1 MDDKWDYLFGKAA
14 DQLRPF
20 NDKLI
25 YDFRK
30 QKIDKIPEY
39 LDKIFHQI
47 VAFFGFQLDYA
58 GYRTLTPEEHIEYL
72 VSNQLTKGSVQIR
85 NTETSLVAF
94 ELRFEGKSYYVYIDI
109 PYLINERVVYNDTEY
124 YPQFPIVEKGGINRT
139 DHGTIIVKVM
149 RVPITFGRRTTNK
162 YKMISVSGTLY
173 PELLITVKI
182 HQGAASTEKSESTP
196 LVLYHFCKLG
206 YAEAMRKYGMDPDDI
221 RISHTFDTKDP
232 EWEFFSL
239 PDKQRYMQVR
249 RSALSDCYKRRM
261 VLSLYRMFMEI
272 PEFRDSDVFGKDPSY
287 YKAVL
292 GKFIGSRD
300 DNQNKLLIP
309 NANKHLAMT
318 DPMLDKVAQEQ
329 LRSVNCN
336 CEDIYDLLYWM
347 YFNIDDQLVSYDPT
361 NLYDKKVEGLD
372 DLAYCP
378 ARNIVKTQYNI
389 INSKKAI
396 LDERTVEQFCKRAS
410 QRPSWIK
417 AGDTIFRPNPV
428 LYNDNWLAQMGL
440 KRFLSLEPIASSF
453 SKRKKTSSK
462 TTTSPELLKAHYSQL
477 TVTAL
482 LTIPASSP
490 VKTGDMNPWAEI
502 EMDSGNII
510 RPKYADEI
518 VHVYD

>member
-25 YDFRK
+25 YDFPK
-30 QKIDKIPEY
+30 QKIDQISQY

-47 VAFFGFQLDYA
+47 VAFFSFQLEYV
-58 GYRTLTPEEHIEYL
+58 GRRELTPEEHIAYL
-72 VSNQLTKGSVQIR
+72 VNNQLTKGNVQIR

-94 ELRFEGKSYYVYIDI
+94 ELRFDGRSYYVYIDV

-162 YKMISVSGTLY
+162 YKMISVNGTLY

-182 HQGAASTEKSESTP
+182 HQGASSTEKSESTP

-206 YAEAMRKYGMDPDDI
+206 YVETMKKYGMNPDDI
-221 RISHTFDTKDP
+221 HISTTFNSSDP

-239 PDKQRYMQVR
+239 PDKQRYLQVR
-249 RSALSDCYKRRM
+249 RTALKDCYHRRM
-261 VLSLYRMFMEI
+261 VLSLYRMFIEI
-272 PEFRDSDVFGKDPSY
+272 PEFRDTDVFGNDPSY

-361 NLYDKKVEGLD
+361 NLYDKRVEGLD

-378 ARNIVKTQYNI
+378 ARNIVETQYNI

-396 LDERTVEQFCKRAS
+396 LDHLTVEQFCKRAS

-453 SKRKKTSSK
+453 SKRKKQGSK

-502 EMDSGNII
+502 DMDSGNII
-510 RPKYADEI
+510 RPDYADEI
-518 VHVYD
+518 EHVYD